1 MKMLVNVK
9 SRLNENEIQELL
21 SYSVFPDPEALQPVL
36 ERYENDANLW
46 LFGYESE
53 GIMVGI
59 IGFELSNNQE
69 MTITHL
75 AVEPESR
82 GVGFGRG
89 IILEIIEDM
98 SPIRIVAE
106 TDEESVQFYRNI
118 GFVIRSLGEKYPG
131 VERFLCTY
139 EVEEAEED

>member
-1 MKMLVNVK
+1 MLIDVK
-9 SRLNENEIQELL
+9 SELHESHIQELL
-21 SYSVFPDPEALQPVL
+21 SYSVFPDPDKL
-36 ERYENDANLW
+36 EQTIKLYENDSSLW
-46 LFGYESE
+46 LYGYESE
-53 GIMVGI
+53 GVLVGI
-59 IGFELSNNQE
+59 IGFRINDAQE

-89 IILEIIEDM
+89 IILEIIEEM
-98 SPIRIVAE
+98 HPVRIVAE
-106 TDEESVQFYRNI
+106 THEETVQFYRNI

-139 EVEEAEED
+139 EVENPEED

>member
-1 MKMLVNVK
+1 MLVNVK

>member
-1 MKMLVNVK
+1 MLVDVK
-9 SRLNENEIQELL
+9 SRIQEDGIQELL
-21 SYSVFPDPEALQPVL
+21 SYSVFPDPDRL
-36 ERYENDANLW
+36 EQTIQQYKEDLNLW
-46 LFGYESE
+46 LYGYESE
-53 GIMVGI
+53 GILVGI
-59 IGFELSNNQE
+59 IGFRINDDQE

-98 SPIRIVAE
+98 HPLRIVAE
-106 TDEESVQFYRNI
+106 TDEEAVQFYRNI

-131 VERFLCTY
+131 VERFMCTY
-139 EVEEAEED
+139 EVDGDIDEE

>member
-1 MKMLVNVK
+1 MLVNVK
-9 SRLNENEIQELL
+9 SRLNENDIQELL
-21 SYSVFPDPEALQPVL
+21 SYSVFPDPERLQSVIS
-36 ERYENDANLW
+36 RYENDANLW

-59 IGFELSNNQE
+59 IGFELSDNQE

-98 SPIRIVAE
+98 HPVRIVAE
-106 TDEESVQFYRNI
+106 THEETVQFYRNI

>member
-1 MKMLVNVK
+1 MLVNVK

-21 SYSVFPDPEALQPVL
+21 SYSVFPDPEALQPVI

-53 GIMVGI
+53 GILVGI
-59 IGFELSNNQE
+59 IGFELSDNQE

-98 SPIRIVAE
+98 HPVRIVTE